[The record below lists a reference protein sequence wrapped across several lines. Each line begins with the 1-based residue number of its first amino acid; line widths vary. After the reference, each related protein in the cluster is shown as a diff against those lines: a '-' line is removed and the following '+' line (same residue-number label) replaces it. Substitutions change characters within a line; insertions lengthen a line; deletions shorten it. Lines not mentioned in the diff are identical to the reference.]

1 MLNISNTSISN
12 DVEKANYSAFSKI
25 KKLRF
30 SRVMAYWLIGIL
42 VAFIIFLFVP
52 WTQNIQAKGKVTTLS
67 PEHRPQTIHSTIAG
81 RIEKWYVQEGQFVKK
96 GDTIVF
102 LSEIKA
108 DYFDPNL
115 VENADLQ
122 VKAKTA
128 SVESYNQKVQAA
140 DNQIQALREVLDL
153 KTKQLTNKIQQAR
166 LKITSD
172 SLAYEAAIT
181 DFNIADAQVKRYE
194 TLFADELITRT
205 DLEKRQQKVQAT
217 KAKMIGAEN
226 KLLTSQNMLLNAQIE
241 LKSARSDYEN
251 KIAKATSDRFSSLS
265 SRLDAQAS
273 TSKLESQFNSYEV
286 RSQYYYITAPQDC
299 YIVKAVVPGLG
310 ETVKE
315 GGKVVKIMPADYQ
328 VAVEMYITPMDYPLI
343 AVGQEVNFIFDGW
356 PAFAFSGWSDW
367 AIGTFRG
374 EVVAMDN
381 VISENDKY
389 RVLVIPN
396 DPEKPWPDAIR
407 VGSGATAMALLNDVP
422 LWYEF
427 WRQLNGFPPNFYEE
441 DKLIDGEKPKMKEPF
456 RQVK

>member
-1 MLNISNTSISN
+1 MLNISNVSISGE
-12 DVEKANYSAFSKI
+12 VEKEGFSAFTKI

-30 SRVMAYWLIGIL
+30 SRITAYWLIGIL
-42 VAFIIFLFVP
+42 VLFVVFLFVP

-81 RIEKWYVQEGQFVKK
+81 RVEKWYVQEGQFVEK

-102 LSEIKA
+102 LSEVKA

-122 VKAKTA
+122 VKAKSA
-128 SVESYNQKVQAA
+128 SVTSYDQKVQAA
-140 DNQIQALREVLDL
+140 DKQIAALREVLIL
-153 KTKQLTNKIQQAR
+153 KTRQLTNKIQQAR

-172 SLAYEAAIT
+172 SLDYEAAVT
-181 DFNIADAQVKRYE
+181 DFNIASDQFERYE
-194 TLFADELITRT
+194 SLFASELITRT
-205 DLEKRQQKVQAT
+205 DLEKRQQKLQAT

-226 KLLTSQNMLLNAQIE
+226 KLLVSQNELLNAQIE
-241 LKSARSDYEN
+241 LKSVSSDYEN

-273 TSKLESQFNSYEV
+273 TSKLESQYNSYEV
-286 RSQYYYITAPQDC
+286 RSGFYYITAPQDC
-299 YIVKAVVPGLG
+299 YIVKAIVPGIG

-315 GGKVVKIMPADYQ
+315 GGKIVKIMPSDYQ
-328 VAVEMYITPMDYPLI
+328 VAVEMYVTPMDYPLVAI
-343 AVGQEVNFIFDGW
+343 GQEVNFIFDGW

-374 EVVAMDN
+374 KVVALDN

-389 RVLVIPN
+389 RVLVIPS
-396 DPEKPWPDAIR
+396 DVEKPWPDALR
-407 VGSGATAMALLNDVP
+407 VGSGAKGMALLNDVP

-441 DKLIDGEKPKMKEPF
+441 GKKENIKMKAPIKS
-456 RQVK
+456 VK

>member
-1 MLNISNTSISN
+1 MLNISHIAIAN
-12 DVEKANYSAFSKI
+12 DVEKDNYSAFNKI
-25 KKLRF
+25 RKLRF
-30 SRVMAYWLIGIL
+30 SRITAYWLIGIL
-42 VAFIIFLFVP
+42 ILFIIFLFVP

-81 RIEKWYVQEGQFVKK
+81 RVEKWYVQEGQFVEK
-96 GDTIVF
+96 GDTIVY

-122 VKAKTA
+122 VKAKSA
-128 SVESYNQKVQAA
+128 SVESYKQKVQAA
-140 DNQIQALREVLDL
+140 DRQITALREVLDL
-153 KTKQLTNKIQQAR
+153 KTRQLSNKIKQAR

-172 SLAYEAAIT
+172 SLGYEAATT
-181 DFNIADAQVKRYE
+181 DFNIASNQFKRYE
-194 TLFADELITRT
+194 SLFAEELISRT
-205 DLEKRQQKVQAT
+205 DFEKRQQKLQAT

-226 KLLTSQNMLLNAQIE
+226 KLLVSQNELLNAQIE
-241 LKSARSDYEN
+241 LKSAQSDYEN
-251 KIAKATSDRFSSLS
+251 KIAKTQSDRFSSLS
-265 SRLDAQAS
+265 SGLDAQAS

-286 RSQYYYITAPQDC
+286 RSQFYYITAPQDC
-299 YIVKAVVPGLG
+299 YIVKAVVSGIG

-328 VAVEMYITPMDYPLI
+328 VAVEMYVTPMDYPLV

-374 EVVAMDN
+374 EVVALDN

-396 DPEKPWPDAIR
+396 DPEKPWPDALR
-407 VGSGATAMALLNDVP
+407 VGSGARAMALLNDVP
-422 LWYEF
+422 LWYEL
-427 WRQLNGFPPNFYEE
+427 WRQLNGFPPNFYSEE
-441 DKLIDGEKPKMKEPF
+441 KVEKVKMKAPIKS
-456 RQVK
+456 VK

>member
-1 MLNISNTSISN
+1 MLNISHVSISDEVRN
-12 DVEKANYSAFSKI
+12 SNYSAFGKI

-30 SRVMAYWLIGIL
+30 SRITAYWLIGIL
-42 VAFIIFLFVP
+42 VLFIIFLFVP

-81 RIEKWYVQEGQFVKK
+81 RVEKWYVQEGQFVKK

-115 VENADLQ
+115 IENADLQ
-122 VKAKTA
+122 VKAKSAAVT
-128 SVESYNQKVQAA
+128 SYDQKVQAA
-140 DNQIQALREVLDL
+140 DQQIAALRDVLEL
-153 KTKQLTNKIQQAR
+153 KTKQLTNKIQQGR

-172 SLAYEAAIT
+172 SLTFEAATT
-181 DFNIADAQVKRYE
+181 DFNIASAQFERYQS
-194 TLFADELITRT
+194 LYASELITKT
-205 DLEKRQQKVQAT
+205 DFEKRQQKLQET

-226 KLLTSQNMLLNAQIE
+226 KLLVSHNELLNAQIE
-241 LKSARSDYEN
+241 LKSTRSDYEN

-265 SRLDAQAS
+265 SRLDAEAS

-286 RSQYYYITAPQDC
+286 RSKFYYITAPQDC
-299 YIVKAVVPGLG
+299 YIVKAVVPGIG

-315 GGKVVKIMPADYQ
+315 GGKIVKIMPSNYQ
-328 VAVEMYITPMDYPLI
+328 VAVEMYVTPMDYPLVAI
-343 AVGQEVNFIFDGW
+343 GQEVNFIFDGW

-374 EVVAMDN
+374 KVVALDN

-389 RVLVIPN
+389 RVLVVPS
-396 DPEKPWPDAIR
+396 DSEKPWPDALR

-441 DKLIDGEKPKMKEPF
+441 EKVSDVKMKAPIKS
-456 RQVK
+456 VK

>member
-1 MLNISNTSISN
+1 MLNISHVSISDEVRN
-12 DVEKANYSAFSKI
+12 SNYSAFRKI

-30 SRVMAYWLIGIL
+30 SRITAYWLIGIL
-42 VAFIIFLFVP
+42 VLFIIFLFVP

-81 RIEKWYVQEGQFVKK
+81 RVEKWYVQEGQFVKK

-115 VENADLQ
+115 IENADLQ
-122 VKAKTA
+122 VKAKSAAVT
-128 SVESYNQKVQAA
+128 SYNQKVQAA
-140 DNQIQALREVLDL
+140 DKQIAALRDVLEL
-153 KTKQLTNKIQQAR
+153 KTKQLTNKIQQVR

-172 SLAYEAAIT
+172 SLGFEAATT
-181 DFNIADAQVKRYE
+181 DFNIASAQFERYQN
-194 TLFADELITRT
+194 LFASELITKT
-205 DLEKRQQKVQAT
+205 DFEKRQQKLQET

-226 KLLTSQNMLLNAQIE
+226 KLLVSQNELLNAQIE
-241 LKSARSDYEN
+241 LKSTRSDYEN

-265 SRLDAQAS
+265 SRLDAEAS

-286 RSQYYYITAPQDC
+286 RSKFYYITAPQDC
-299 YIVKAVVPGLG
+299 YIVKAVVPGIG

-315 GGKVVKIMPADYQ
+315 GGKIVKIMPSNYQ
-328 VAVEMYITPMDYPLI
+328 VAVEMYVTPMDYPLVAI
-343 AVGQEVNFIFDGW
+343 GQEVNFIFDGW

-374 EVVAMDN
+374 KVVALDN

-389 RVLVIPN
+389 RVLVVPS
-396 DPEKPWPDAIR
+396 DSEKPWPDALR

-422 LWYEF
+422 LWYEL

-441 DKLIDGEKPKMKEPF
+441 EKVSNVKMKAPIKS
-456 RQVK
+456 VK

>member
-1 MLNISNTSISN
+1 MLNISHISISD
-12 DVEKANYSAFSKI
+12 DVEKDNYSAFGKI
-25 KKLRF
+25 RKLRF
-30 SRVMAYWLIGIL
+30 SRITAYWLIGIL
-42 VAFIIFLFVP
+42 ILFIIFLFVP

-81 RIEKWYVQEGQFVKK
+81 RVEKWYVQEGQFVEK

-122 VKAKTA
+122 VKAKSA
-128 SVESYNQKVQAA
+128 SVESYKQKVEAA
-140 DNQIQALREVLDL
+140 DRQITALREVLDL
-153 KTKQLTNKIQQAR
+153 KIRQLTNKIKQAR

-172 SLAYEAAIT
+172 SLAYEAATT
-181 DFNIADAQVKRYE
+181 DFNIASNQFKRYE
-194 TLFADELITRT
+194 NLFGEELISRT
-205 DLEKRQQKVQAT
+205 DFEKRQQKLQAT

-226 KLLTSQNMLLNAQIE
+226 KLLVSQNELLNAQIE
-241 LKSARSDYEN
+241 LKSTRSDYEN
-251 KIAKATSDRFSSLS
+251 KIAKTQSDRFSSLS
-265 SRLDAQAS
+265 NGLDAQAS
-273 TSKLESQFNSYEV
+273 TSKLESQYNSYEV
-286 RSQYYYITAPQDC
+286 RSQFYYITAPQDC
-299 YIVKAVVPGLG
+299 YIVKAVVSGLG

-328 VAVEMYITPMDYPLI
+328 VAVEMYVTPMDYPLVAI
-343 AVGQEVNFIFDGW
+343 GQEVNFIFDGW

-374 EVVAMDN
+374 KVVALDN

-396 DPEKPWPDAIR
+396 DPEKPWPDALR
-407 VGSGATAMALLNDVP
+407 VGSGARAMALLNDVP
-422 LWYEF
+422 LWYEL
-427 WRQLNGFPPNFYEE
+427 WRQLNGFPPNFYSEE
-441 DKLIDGEKPKMKEPF
+441 KIDKEEVKMKAPIKS
-456 RQVK
+456 VK